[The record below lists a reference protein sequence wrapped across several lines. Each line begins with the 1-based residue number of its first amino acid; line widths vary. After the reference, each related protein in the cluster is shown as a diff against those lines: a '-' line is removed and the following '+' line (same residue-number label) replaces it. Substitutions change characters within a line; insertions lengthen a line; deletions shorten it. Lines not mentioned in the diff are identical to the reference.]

1 MSYEA
6 SRQLE
11 FDRVLE
17 ILAQRCQYS
26 VAAERALE
34 IGPSGDASRVAY
46 LLAVTR
52 EAVTLLTNFPSF
64 TVGGVRDIRPVVER
78 ARRGSLLSAGELR
91 DALDTIQA
99 ARELRR
105 TFFKLPNAN
114 ELYPNLSEFVEAIAD
129 LAGLEADLAR
139 TVGPRGEI
147 LDTASERLAEIR
159 REVRIAHRRLLDRL
173 NRMLTDAA
181 YAGAIQDAIVTMR
194 EGRYVI
200 PVRADRRAQIPGVV
214 HATSASGQT
223 LFVEPMAVVEL
234 NNRWRELQMAEEH
247 EVEAILRAR
256 SEQIAAA
263 ADDLDQT
270 VEAVAAI
277 DLALAKARLAFS
289 MRAVEPILVEA
300 SGPGAPGG
308 HPRHR
313 IDLRQA
319 RHPLLDPDTVV
330 PIDVR
335 IGETYRIL
343 VVTGPN
349 TGGKTVALKT
359 VGLMTLMAQTGL
371 FIPAADGSALS
382 VFSAVYAD
390 IGDEQSIEQSLST
403 FSAHVTK
410 IIAMLRSAD
419 ADSLVLLDEIGA
431 GTDPQ
436 EGSALARAIIAA
448 LLERGVIAMVTTHYS
463 ELKAFAYVT
472 EGTENA
478 SVEFDLRT
486 LSPTYRLLLGVAGQ
500 SNALAIAERLGMP
513 REVIDTARSY
523 LTPGTERADE
533 LLTEIRRRRAEAE
546 KALAAA
552 RDQQRAAE
560 RARREAEEALREAE
574 RARAAARD
582 DALAELAEELREARD
597 LLRRLRAR
605 AEAPVVPA
613 VPAERPAS
621 QEVEELGEEVRR
633 AQERVRQAARR
644 RRPRTA
650 PAEPLRVGDTVEIP
664 SLGMEGEIVGFADGG
679 EEADV
684 QVGAFKVRQPVAALR
699 RVRSAPAP
707 RQATRVSVPA
717 APSVDQEINLLGKRV
732 AEAQEELE
740 VYLDAAARA
749 SLPWVRI
756 VHGKGT
762 GALRAAVQEM
772 LRRHPLVE
780 RFETAEPNA
789 GGDGVTV
796 AFLKG

>member
-1 MSYEA
+1 
-6 SRQLE
+6 
-11 FDRVLE
+11 
-17 ILAQRCQYS
+17 
-26 VAAERALE
+26 
-34 IGPSGDASRVAY
+34 
-46 LLAVTR
+46 
-52 EAVTLLTNFPSF
+52 
-64 TVGGVRDIRPVVER
+64 
-78 ARRGSLLSAGELR
+78 
-91 DALDTIQA
+91 
-99 ARELRR
+99 
-105 TFFKLPNAN
+105 
-114 ELYPNLSEFVEAIAD
+114 D
-129 LAGLEADLAR
+129 LAGLEADLGR

-200 PVRADRRAQIPGVV
+200 PVRADRRSQIPGVV

-247 EVEAILRAR
+247 EIEAILRAR
-256 SEQIAAA
+256 SDQIAAA

-390 IGDEQSIEQSLST
+390 IGDEQSSGQSLST

-410 IIAMLRSAD
+410 ISAMLRSAD

-436 EGSALARAIIAA
+436 EGSALARAIISA

-513 REVIDTARSY
+513 REVIEAARSY
-523 LTPGTERADE
+523 LSPGAERADE

-560 RARREAEEALREAE
+560 RARRQAEEALREAE
-574 RARAAARD
+574 QARAAARE

-605 AEAPVVPA
+605 AEAPATPIS
-613 VPAERPAS
+613 PAERPAS
-621 QEVEELGEEVRR
+621 
-633 AQERVRQAARR
+633 
-644 RRPRTA
+644 
-650 PAEPLRVGDTVEIP
+650 
-664 SLGMEGEIVGFADGG
+664 
-679 EEADV
+679 
-684 QVGAFKVRQPVAALR
+684 
-699 RVRSAPAP
+699 
-707 RQATRVSVPA
+707 
-717 APSVDQEINLLGKRV
+717 
-732 AEAQEELE
+732 
-740 VYLDAAARA
+740 
-749 SLPWVRI
+749 
-756 VHGKGT
+756 
-762 GALRAAVQEM
+762 
-772 LRRHPLVE
+772 
-780 RFETAEPNA
+780 
-789 GGDGVTV
+789 
-796 AFLKG
+796 